1 MLGRKPLP
9 KISWLTSTWTLVA
22 SVSLL
27 TLLTGRPANAQAGE
41 AKIWNGVYSAAQADR
56 GKANFEAACARC
68 HHVELSG
75 TDRAPALKGDNFWS
89 HWENETVNTLFT
101 KVRDQ
106 MPPNFGTVLEPEA
119 KLDIVAYL
127 LLTNGLPQG
136 TDELKMNADVLDGID
151 IVKKGAGTRAANFAL
166 VQVVGCLSQGADRAW
181 MLTKSSEPVVTRDQT
196 PTPASPTQ
204 DRPIVLGAQTYLLL
218 SVIPFKPDSQN
229 GHKVEARGLL
239 YRAPNDN
246 RLDLTSLQTVDRSCA
261 N

>member
-1 MLGRKPLP
+1 MVAR
-9 KISWLTSTWTLVA
+9 ISGVTGIGILVA
-22 SVSLL
+22 AVSLMSA
-27 TLLTGRPANAQAGE
+27 RHADAQASE
-41 AKIWNGVYSAAQADR
+41 TKIWKGVYSAAQAER

-68 HHVELSG
+68 HHVELTG

-119 KLDIVAYL
+119 KLDVVAYL
-127 LLTNGLPQG
+127 LRTNGLPDG
-136 TDELKMNADVLDGID
+136 SDELKMNADLLDGID

-166 VQVVGCLSQGADRAW
+166 VQVVGCLAQAPGRAW
-181 MLTKSSEPVVTRDQT
+181 MLTNSSEPIVTRDQT
-196 PTPASPTQ
+196 PAPESLT
-204 DRPIVLGAQTYLLL
+204 DGRPKPLGDQTYLLL
-218 SVIPFKPDSQN
+218 SVIPFEPASQA

-246 RLDLTSLQTVDRSCA
+246 RLDLTSLRTVDRSCA

>member
-1 MLGRKPLP
+1 MLARVSRMTG
-9 KISWLTSTWTLVA
+9 ITMVA
-22 SVSLL
+22 AASLL
-27 TLLTGRPANAQAGE
+27 SVPPAGAQVETKIWKGVYTPAQAE
-41 AKIWNGVYSAAQADR
+41 R

-68 HHVELSG
+68 HHVELTG

-89 HWENETVNTLFT
+89 HWENETLNTLFN

-106 MPPNFGTVLEPEA
+106 MPPNFGTILEPEA
-119 KLDIVAYL
+119 KLDIIAYL

-136 TDELKMNADVLDGID
+136 AEELKMNADLLDGID

-166 VQVVGCLSQGADRAW
+166 VQVVGCLSQADDRAW
-181 MLTKSSEPVVTRDQT
+181 VLTKSSEPLVAKDQI
-196 PTPASPTQ
+196 PTPGNST
-204 DRPIVLGAQTYLLL
+204 DVRPRPLGDQTYLLL
-218 SVIPFKPDSQN
+218 SVMPFKPDSQA

-246 RLDLTSLQTVDRSCA
+246 RLDLTSLRTVDQSCA

>member
-1 MLGRKPLP
+1 MVAR
-9 KISWLTSTWTLVA
+9 ISGVTGTAILVA
-22 SVSLL
+22 AVSLL
-27 TLLTGRPANAQAGE
+27 SARHAGAQASE
-41 AKIWNGVYSAAQADR
+41 TRIWKGVYSAAQAER

-68 HHVELSG
+68 HHVELTG

-127 LLTNGLPQG
+127 LRTNGLPDG
-136 TDELKMNADVLDGID
+136 SDELKMNADLLDGID

-166 VQVVGCLSQGADRAW
+166 VQVVGCLAQAPDRAW
-181 MLTKSSEPVVTRDQT
+181 MLTNSSEPIVTRNQT
-196 PTPASPTQ
+196 PTPENLT
-204 DRPIVLGAQTYLLL
+204 DGRPKPLGDQIYLLL
-218 SVIPFKPDSQN
+218 SVIPFEPASQA

-246 RLDLTSLQTVDRSCA
+246 RLDLTSLRTVDRSCA

>member
-1 MLGRKPLP
+1 MLGRKRLSEV
-9 KISWLTSTWTLVA
+9 SWLTITGMLVA
-22 SVSLL
+22 AVSLL
-27 TLLTGRPANAQAGE
+27 SAQPANAQAGD
-41 AKIWNGVYSAAQADR
+41 AKIWQGVYSAAQAER

-68 HHVELSG
+68 HHVELTG

-136 TDELKMNADVLDGID
+136 SDELRMNADMLDGID
-151 IVKKGAGTRAANFAL
+151 IVKRGAGTRAANFAL
-166 VQVVGCLSQGADRAW
+166 VQVVGCLSQGSDRAW
-181 MLTKSSEPVVTRDQT
+181 VLTKSSEPIVTRDQT
-196 PTPASPTQ
+196 ATPASLT
-204 DRPIVLGAQTYLLL
+204 DGRPRALGDQTYLLL

>member
-1 MLGRKPLP
+1 MLAR
-9 KISWLTSTWTLVA
+9 ISRLTGIGMVA
-22 SVSLL
+22 AASLL
-27 TLLTGRPANAQAGE
+27 LVPPAGAQVE
-41 AKIWNGVYSAAQADR
+41 AKIWKGVYSSAQAER

-68 HHVELSG
+68 HHVELTG

-89 HWENETVNTLFT
+89 HWENETLNTLFN

-106 MPPNFGTVLEPEA
+106 MPPNFGTILEPEA
-119 KLDIVAYL
+119 KLDIIAYL

-136 TDELKMNADVLDGID
+136 SEELKMNATLLDGID

-166 VQVVGCLSQGADRAW
+166 VQVVGCLSQADDRAW
-181 MLTKSSEPVVTRDQT
+181 VLTKSSEPLVTKDQI
-196 PTPASPTQ
+196 PSPETSTDIQ
-204 DRPIVLGAQTYLLL
+204 PRPLGDQTYLLL
-218 SVIPFKPDSQN
+218 SVMPFKPDSQA

-246 RLDLTSLQTVDRSCA
+246 RLDLTSLRTVDQSCA